1 MQKKIVCYNE
11 ENREAVYMGL
21 FDKLLSI
28 KDDIINSKNSS
39 KEVVVSN
46 PFDKDI
52 DSIIAILKNLGVL
65 DEAQIV
71 SVLKTKKVN
80 YDSSVLKR
88 LLVKFDSE
96 NTELLRKYFLDNKLG
111 YGENKISEIKND
123 LYDLSIKL
131 QSENKS
137 KDEIV
142 ELLIARAR
150 SYIAEYK
157 KSLTSY
163 NDTIKLLENNV
174 TSKAELIGMI
184 DYWTNFFKEQS
195 FGYTINLND
204 RIDTMALELR
214 LLPYGGY
221 GDKEI
226 RKFIEEAYKIVTQGK
241 SDKESTKVIYS
252 KINDLFNK
260 MKNRYM
266 ADIESLKKKISLI
279 NESEYINDTE
289 KNNNKKKVISEF
301 NIMNGHGLI
310 DKRTM
315 NDSNSVFLIEVN
327 IQKLMNLPMG
337 GYGPEAIKSY
347 RCQCEKIMNGSDS
360 EENKY
365 IQINKVALL
374 LVDIFY
380 YNLDLFNRWRDKQLE
395 GLVGEQREK
404 RIESIDKQIRYML
417 SLSPKALNDYYINDD
432 TKKRKLRDKH
442 NLAIAIKFLAKA
454 EAKKTNDPLLYD
466 RRLEEYKKGIIN
478 YSSEDIENAMNQ
490 LEVLSIVGDDK
501 SDVQFISIVDYI
513 DSTLINQLLDVES
526 SSNKVGVSK

>member
-1 MQKKIVCYNE
+1 
-11 ENREAVYMGL
+11 MGL

-111 YGENKISEIKND
+111 YGENKISEIKDD

-184 DYWTNFFKEQS
+184 DYW
-195 FGYTINLND
+195 
-204 RIDTMALELR
+204 
-214 LLPYGGY
+214 
-221 GDKEI
+221 
-226 RKFIEEAYKIVTQGK
+226 KIQWLW
-241 SDKESTKVIYS
+241 
-252 KINDLFNK
+252 N
-260 MKNRYM
+260 
-266 ADIESLKKKISLI
+266 
-279 NESEYINDTE
+279 
-289 KNNNKKKVISEF
+289 
-301 NIMNGHGLI
+301 
-310 DKRTM
+310 
-315 NDSNSVFLIEVN
+315 
-327 IQKLMNLPMG
+327 
-337 GYGPEAIKSY
+337 
-347 RCQCEKIMNGSDS
+347 
-360 EENKY
+360 
-365 IQINKVALL
+365 
-374 LVDIFY
+374 
-380 YNLDLFNRWRDKQLE
+380 
-395 GLVGEQREK
+395 
-404 RIESIDKQIRYML
+404 
-417 SLSPKALNDYYINDD
+417 
-432 TKKRKLRDKH
+432 
-442 NLAIAIKFLAKA
+442 
-454 EAKKTNDPLLYD
+454 
-466 RRLEEYKKGIIN
+466 
-478 YSSEDIENAMNQ
+478 
-490 LEVLSIVGDDK
+490 
-501 SDVQFISIVDYI
+501 
-513 DSTLINQLLDVES
+513 
-526 SSNKVGVSK
+526 